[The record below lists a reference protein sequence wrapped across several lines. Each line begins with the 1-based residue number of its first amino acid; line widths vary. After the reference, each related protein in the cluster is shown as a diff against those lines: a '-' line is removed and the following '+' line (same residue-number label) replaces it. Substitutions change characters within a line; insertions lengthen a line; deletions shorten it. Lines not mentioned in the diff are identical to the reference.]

1 MLPGLRCAD
10 LSVGFF
16 FLLTLP
22 SPIYCAAMSLTA
34 LLPCWDVF
42 LQEPARLPGAGLPAE
57 QEQPGASSALRSWA
71 WLDGEWA
78 PLGVLVV
85 QPQAGSTRC
94 ANALGGTHGSQQVF
108 SSVSLKS
115 QSWK

>member
-1 MLPGLRCAD
+1 MLPGFRCTD

-22 SPIYCAAMSLTA
+22 SPFYCAAISLTA

-42 LQEPARLPGAGLPAE
+42 LQEPACLSGAGLPAE

-71 WLDGEWA
+71 CLDGEVGT
-78 PLGVLVV
+78 LGMLVV
-85 QPQAGSTRC
+85 QPQAGSTKW

-108 SSVSLKS
+108 SSVSLRI
-115 QSWK
+115 